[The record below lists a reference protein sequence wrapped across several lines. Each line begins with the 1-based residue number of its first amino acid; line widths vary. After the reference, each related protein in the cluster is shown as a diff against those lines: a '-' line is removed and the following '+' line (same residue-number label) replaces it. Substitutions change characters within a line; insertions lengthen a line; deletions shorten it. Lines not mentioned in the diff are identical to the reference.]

1 MIMPTNSIHIVFF
14 ASVRE
19 AIGTDAVELEAAGL
33 ADVTDVVNALTNR
46 APNWHEALTAEN
58 LLVAVNQTMVE
69 PSHQVKPGDEVAF
82 FPPVTGG

>member
-1 MIMPTNSIHIVFF
+1 MQTDSIHIIFF

-19 AIGTDAVELEAAGL
+19 TIGTDSLELKATGL
-33 ADVTDVVNALTNR
+33 GSVADVVTALTDMG
-46 APNWHEALTAEN
+46 PEWHRALTAEN

-69 PSHQVKPGDEVAF
+69 PGHKVKPGDEVAF